1 LGAARNQR
9 IQQLSGQIVH
19 TTDAA
24 FEQDVVKSDQPV
36 LLDFW
41 AEWCGPC
48 KMIAPILDTI
58 ATEYKDKLRVVK
70 LNIDENPKTPPKFNI
85 RGIPTLL
92 LFRNGTVAAQQVGAV
107 SKAQLESFLETHLNG
122 VETHLHGKRT

>member
-1 LGAARNQR
+1 VSDR
-9 IQQLSGQIVH
+9 IVH
-19 TTDAA
+19 TTDSG
-24 FEQDVVKSDQPV
+24 FETDVLASEKPV

-107 SKAQLESFLETHLNG
+107 SKAQLESFLEANLA
-122 VETHLHGKRT
+122 